1 MPDAPSR
8 KRKEPPRAR
17 EPSSYATTTPAS
29 TFDAMNVRAN
39 CAWQV
44 AHPNQPSRPPDAA
57 DPNQSHKFE
66 KTVSIC
72 YPPGRPGDLFV
83 LTLNDGFV
91 ADNGAFVWPNS
102 LYIFSVPDHD
112 GMLRNVNHVN
122 MTCHLPV
129 VSWHKRNDP
138 LTGQPAWVFTDHG
151 QTARIASIAVYA
163 AQEGMDGIMEVYTV
177 QQTITV
183 HENVA
188 GCVTWPKEAEPKRS
202 LVSIGRQDKNEVGT
216 SKMFR
221 EWMAARSRACNN
233 SAFDKVC
240 AHVYNG
246 ARLSPQPRDGHLQPE
261 VVNSTSWLVDAW
273 AVGTIESSAQWKALG
288 SGRAVVWRPP
298 MAHPKAH
305 AAFAIAGQAWD
316 KRTQFCIWSDHIAA
330 IWFHPGPSLGEGAL
344 ASALAYVMRVD
355 YTNPEKEKKHMIV
368 GFESHKV
375 ASEFL
380 RTLDPIPGHI
390 EVHTRNTT
398 LAPAHRQP
406 VAPPSA
412 AASDDPHR
420 LPPAERDSLLN
431 QMRARMGQERNDE
444 LDARTVQTLSA
455 SGELQAC
462 HLFSQTP
469 RMLALYRTERGALP
483 TASQRPLY
491 TVLAWVLPKWRA
503 LTQLEQK
510 VWLDKARRS
519 SRVPRPAPAPVPA
532 AAPAAAPEAAPKP
545 PPPRPKMPTGWL
557 ALKMPTGKFAA
568 PAFHPFTEDEVHAM
582 RNRYPMAR
590 YLPKLRDLLPPQ
602 PSAVRPKITDK
613 NYERE
618 VIDKILAL
626 CPQCECKDAK
636 AVWKRNLVAEINTHR
651 YSTNPKQEKG
661 FELYKES
668 DPWHAVVDGANGF
681 DIAICAGLDG
691 GPPHPLL
698 GRVELHNLRVAR
710 EAQQKAVAEWHSRI
724 RKWDEEHAEVFE
736 SRGEVSYEEAFRRK
750 DAKLRMENMVVL
762 D

>member
-1 MPDAPSR
+1 VRRIERARSKMPDAPSR

-29 TFDAMNVRAN
+29 AFDAMNVRAN

-183 HENVA
+183 RENVA
-188 GCVTWPKEAEPKRS
+188 GCITWPKEAEPKRS

-216 SKMFR
+216 NKMFR
-221 EWMAARSRACNN
+221 AWMAARSRACNN

-240 AHVYNG
+240 AHVYNA

-261 VVNSTSWLVDAW
+261 VGNPTSWLVDAW

-305 AAFAIAGQAWD
+305 AAFAIAGQAWN

-368 GFESHKV
+368 GFESHKA

-380 RTLDPIPGHI
+380 RTLDPIPDHI

-406 VAPPSA
+406 
-412 AASDDPHR
+412 
-420 LPPAERDSLLN
+420 
-431 QMRARMGQERNDE
+431 
-444 LDARTVQTLSA
+444 
-455 SGELQAC
+455 
-462 HLFSQTP
+462 
-469 RMLALYRTERGALP
+469 
-483 TASQRPLY
+483 
-491 TVLAWVLPKWRA
+491 
-503 LTQLEQK
+503 
-510 VWLDKARRS
+510 
-519 SRVPRPAPAPVPA
+519 APAPVPA
-532 AAPAAAPEAAPKP
+532 AAPAAAPKAAPAAAPAAAPKP
-545 PPPRPKMPTGWL
+545 SPPRPKMPAGWL
-557 ALKMPTGKFAA
+557 TLKMPTGKFAA

-582 RNRYPMAR
+582 RNKYPMAR

-636 AVWKRNLVAEINTHR
+636 AVWKRNLVAEINTHW
-651 YSTNPKQEKG
+651 YNTNPKREKG